1 MSNNFV
7 VIPLYNT
14 DVGSN
19 IMNTIWKLNGNQEEQ
34 KIDRFDTIFIN
45 KIFCILH
52 KYHNYRKHFTL
63 CKIPVELI
71 SRSTIAMQ
79 NKSSEYIYIIPE
91 NDDFSQDGPV
101 YINYNELWKGILIN
115 EKLVIKSN
123 YTSRIDK
130 NDEPLHK
137 VLYNSPA
144 IIPDTTSNIVCD
156 KIMV

>member
-14 DVGSN
+14 DVGNN
-19 IMNTIWKLNGNQEEQ
+19 IMNIVWKLNSNQEEQ

-52 KYHNYRKHFTL
+52 KYHKYRQHFTL

-71 SRSTIAMQ
+71 SRCTIAMQ
-79 NKSSEYIYIIPE
+79 DKSSEYIYIIPE
-91 NDDFSQDGPV
+91 NDDCSQDGPV
-101 YINYNELWKGILIN
+101 YINYSELWKGILIN

-123 YTSRIDK
+123 YKSHIDK
-130 NDEPLHK
+130 NGETLHK

-144 IIPDTTSNIVCD
+144 IIPDTTSNLDCNKIIV
-156 KIMV
+156 

>member
-1 MSNNFV
+1 MSNNFI

-14 DVGSN
+14 DIGNN
-19 IMNTIWKLNGNQEEQ
+19 IMNNVWKLNNIHKEQ
-34 KIDRFDTIFIN
+34 NIDRFDTIFIN

-52 KYHNYRKHFTL
+52 KYHNYRQHFTL

-71 SRSTIAMQ
+71 PRCTITMK
-79 NKSSEYIYIIPE
+79 NKSSEYIYIIPK

-101 YINYNELWKGILIN
+101 YINYTELWKGVLIN

-123 YTSRIDK
+123 YTAHVD
-130 NDEPLHK
+130 NNETLHK

-144 IIPDTTSNIVCD
+144 IIPDTKSKIICD
-156 KIMV
+156 KIIV

>member
-14 DVGSN
+14 EVGGN
-19 IMNTIWKLNGNQEEQ
+19 IMNTIWKLNSNQEEE
-34 KIDRFDTIFIN
+34 KIDRFDPIFIN

-71 SRSTIAMQ
+71 SRCTIAMQ

-91 NDDFSQDGPV
+91 NDDFSQDGPI
-101 YINYNELWKGILIN
+101 YINYTELWKGILIN

-123 YTSRIDK
+123 YTSNIDK
-130 NDEPLHK
+130 NNNTFHK

-144 IIPDTTSNIVCD
+144 IIPDTTANLDCNKLIV
-156 KIMV
+156 

>member
-14 DVGSN
+14 EVGSN
-19 IMNTIWKLNGNQEEQ
+19 IMHTVWKLNNHQEEQ

-79 NKSSEYIYIIPE
+79 NKSSEYIYIIPK
-91 NDDFSQDGPV
+91 NDDFSQDGPI
-101 YINYNELWKGILIN
+101 YINYTELWKGILIN

-123 YTSRIDK
+123 YTSHID
-130 NDEPLHK
+130 NNETLHK

-144 IIPDTTSNIVCD
+144 IIPDTTTKIVCD